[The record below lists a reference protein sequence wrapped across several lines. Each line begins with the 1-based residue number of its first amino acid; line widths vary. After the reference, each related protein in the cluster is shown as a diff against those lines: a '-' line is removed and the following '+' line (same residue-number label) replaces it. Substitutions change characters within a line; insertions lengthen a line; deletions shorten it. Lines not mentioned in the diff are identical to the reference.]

1 MALLK
6 TTFER
11 LGVEEVLTYI
21 NSGNVIYT
29 DRVPSLTVEEIE
41 GAIAADFDVTTR
53 VLIRDIKSMK
63 AVVEAMPEHWVTD
76 RDMRCDVL
84 FLSPENDKPSIID
97 DLPVKVGV
105 DNLIYVGGAVIW
117 QVDAVDL
124 NRSGRSRIVG
134 GRLYKGSTVRNA
146 NTVRKLVA
154 MMDS

>member
-1 MALLK
+1 
-6 TTFER
+6 
-11 LGVEEVLTYI
+11 
-21 NSGNVIYT
+21 
-29 DRVPSLTVEEIE
+29 
-41 GAIAADFDVTTR
+41 
-53 VLIRDIKSMK
+53 
-63 AVVEAMPEHWVTD
+63 
-76 RDMRCDVL
+76 MRCDVL